1 MDKSAARKRLEELR
15 REIHRHNWLYHTL
28 DAPEISDAEFDALMR
43 QLLELEEKFPE
54 LVTPDSPSQRVGGPL
69 LEGFAQVVHPTPM
82 LSLDNAFAPEDLR
95 AFAQRL
101 HRLLGVRPT
110 YVVEPKIDGLAV
122 ALEYQDGV
130 FVGRHPGRRQRR
142 RGYHCQFAHHP
153 FPAPAP
159 QGAGEHPG
167 PGRGFHAHPGL

>member
-28 DAPEISDAEFDALMR
+28 DAPGNQRCRIRCADAPTAGTGGEVSR
-43 QLLELEEKFPE
+43 SS
-54 LVTPDSPSQRVGGPL
+54 SPPIPLPSGWGGPL

-101 HRLLGVRPT
+101 HRLLGSPPT
-110 YVVEPKIDGLAV
+110 SCGGAQDLTGLW
-122 ALEYQDGV
+122 
-130 FVGRHPGRRQRR
+130 
-142 RGYHCQFAHHP
+142 
-153 FPAPAP
+153 
-159 QGAGEHPG
+159 
-167 PGRGFHAHPGL
+167 